1 MKKYDLIIAGA
12 GAAGLMAALSASR
25 EGMSVLLLE
34 KMEKAGRKLRI
45 TGKGRCNITNT
56 RPWNEFSTHIHPK
69 SNTLKHAFHSFSNTD
84 TIKLFEEIGLPVTVE
99 RGERAYPSSGK
110 AQDVVNALT
119 AELEMRGVEIRYNS
133 RVSGYNICDGLVESV
148 DWLESGTDIS
158 AKTDSFIISTGG
170 LSYPLTGSDGDG
182 YMLAEKAG
190 HTVVPCLPSLTA
202 LMPLKYDLSLS
213 GLSLKN
219 VSLKL
224 FVGKDQVQEEFG
236 DIEFTTN
243 GLEGPLGLRISR
255 KAVKA
260 ISSGNKVFTEIDLKP
275 ALSEDQVIA
284 RIKRE
289 FPSDGKIRLTDL
301 LRKLMPGQLIIP
313 FINSSGL
320 VQSKVLSLQLPGEVY
335 KLTDLLKNW
344 RLEISGYTSFERCVI
359 TAGGVNFDEI
369 VPKTMVSRLLPNLF
383 FAGEVVDLD
392 GDTGG
397 YNLQIAFSTGYLAGK
412 SASYFVKK
420 SKTVI

>member
-25 EGMSVLLLE
+25 DGMSVLLLE
-34 KMEKAGRKLRI
+34 KMEKAGRKIRI

-56 RPWNEFSTHIHPK
+56 RPWNEFSSHIHPK
-69 SNTLKHAFHSFSNTD
+69 SNTLKHAFHAFSNTD

-119 AELEMRGVEIRYNS
+119 EELTKKGVEVRYNS
-133 RVSGYNICDGLVESV
+133 KVTGYNISNGVVVSV
-148 DWLESGTDIS
+148 IWNESGGKRS
-158 AKTDSFIISTGG
+158 AETHSFIIATGG

-182 YMLAEKAG
+182 YKLAEYAG
-190 HTVVPCLPSLTA
+190 HTVVPCLASLTA
-202 LMPLKYDLSLS
+202 LMPLKYETLLS

-224 FVGKDQVQEEFG
+224 LVGKDMVQEEFG
-236 DIEFTTN
+236 DIEFTSN
-243 GLEGPLGLRISR
+243 GLEGPIGLRISR

-260 ISSGNKVFTEIDLKP
+260 ISSGNRVFAEIDLKP
-275 ALSEDQVIA
+275 ALTEDQVIA

-313 FINSSGL
+313 FLNSSGL
-320 VQSKVLSLQLPGEVY
+320 VPTKILSLQLPGEIY

-369 VPKTMVSRLLPNLF
+369 VPKTMSSRLLPNLF

-397 YNLQIAFSTGYLAGK
+397 YNLQIAFSTGFLAGK
-412 SASYFVKK
+412 SAAYFVKK